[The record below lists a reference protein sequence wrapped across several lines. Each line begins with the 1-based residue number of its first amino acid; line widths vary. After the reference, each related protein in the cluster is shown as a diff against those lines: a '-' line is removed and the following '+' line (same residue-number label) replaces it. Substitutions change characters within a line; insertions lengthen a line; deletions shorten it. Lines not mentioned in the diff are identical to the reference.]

1 MSAVYLT
8 QEGLEKLEK
17 ELHFLK
23 TQRRQEIA
31 EVLRAVVESG
41 ELSENTEY
49 EMIKNQQAF
58 VEGRIQEL
66 EVLLAK
72 AKIISKSS
80 GEVIQIGSTI
90 TVQEEGLDPET
101 YTLVGAAEAN
111 PKEGKISYESPL
123 GKTLLNHR
131 VGEIVSISAPDGS
144 FSVKIL
150 KIE

>member
-8 QEGLEKLEK
+8 KEGLEKLEK
-17 ELHFLK
+17 ELHILK

-58 VEGRIQEL
+58 VEGRILEL
-66 EVLLAK
+66 EALLAK
-72 AKIISKSS
+72 AKIINKANS
-80 GEVIQIGSTI
+80 EVIQIGSTI

-111 PKEGKISYESPL
+111 PNEGKISYESPL
-123 GKTLLNHR
+123 GKSLLNHR
-131 VGEIVSISAPDGS
+131 IGEIVTILAPDGS

>member
-8 QEGLEKLEK
+8 KEGLEKLEK
-17 ELHFLK
+17 ELHILK

-58 VEGRIQEL
+58 VEGRILEL
-66 EVLLAK
+66 EILLAK
-72 AKIISKSS
+72 AKVINKAT
-80 GEVIQIGSTI
+80 GELIQIGSTI
-90 TVQEEGLDPET
+90 TVQEEGFEPET

-111 PKEGKISYESPL
+111 PNEGKISYESPL
-123 GKTLLNHR
+123 GKSLLNHR
-131 VGEIVSISAPDGS
+131 AGEIVTISAPDGS